1 MAGAGAPV
9 GVRRAAM
16 STVRRQVTIEASPR
30 AIWAA
35 LTTPDGLKSW
45 LADDATVIP
54 SAAGRVTITMEGDEG
69 PLTETGRFHTVR
81 PTSKL
86 EIHFDKFSPGPWKG
100 SALTYTIAR
109 EGDQT
114 VVNVLHSGAAFDDP
128 AVFKDVDDG
137 WRRALVALRDGLEG

>member
-1 MAGAGAPV
+1 MP
-9 GVRRAAM
+9 
-16 STVRRQVTIEASPR
+16 TVRRQISVEASPR

-45 LADDATVIP
+45 LADDATVIASP
-54 SAAGRVTITMEGDEG
+54 AGRVSITVEGDEG

-86 EIHFDKFSPGPWKG
+86 EIHFDKFSPGPWK
-100 SALTYTIAR
+100 STALTWTLAR
-109 EGDQT
+109 EGNQT
-114 VVNVLHSGAAFDDP
+114 VVNLVHTGDSFDDA
-128 AVFKDVDDG
+128 AVFKEVDDA